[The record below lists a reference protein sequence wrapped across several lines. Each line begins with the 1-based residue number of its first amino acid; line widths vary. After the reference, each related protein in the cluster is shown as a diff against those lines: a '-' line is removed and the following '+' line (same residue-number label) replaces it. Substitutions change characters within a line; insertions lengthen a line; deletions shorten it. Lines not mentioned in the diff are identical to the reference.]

1 MEEQVNYIDEAKE
14 LDGTATDSPE
24 SNVVEQTAETPVE
37 ETTNY
42 KVGDREF
49 SSVDELVE
57 YASNTDKSYRNLQE
71 LNGRQTNEL
80 GELRKSLDEIRANT
94 TPKEVEPEL
103 PEYDPYDL
111 NTILPHIS
119 KQIENKFAEERK
131 IQEREINESRM
142 KKAQQDMIDSFI
154 KSHPEMSN
162 EELQAVAKFGDERG
176 IAQIEDAYML
186 MTIQQE
192 KHKAKTEGVKQVTE
206 KLTQADEVPTTL
218 SNATGGNKTAID
230 FDAISQADWNK
241 LPEEVRMKA
250 LMESPQ

>member
-24 SNVVEQTAETPVE
+24 SNVTEQTAETPVAE
-37 ETTNY
+37 PKSY
-42 KVGDREF
+42 KVGNKEF

-80 GELRKSLDEIRANT
+80 GELRKSLDEIRVNT
-94 TPKEVEPEL
+94 SPKEVEPEL

-119 KQIENKFAEERK
+119 KQIESKFAEQRK
-131 IQEREINESRM
+131 VQEREINESRM

-154 KSHPEMSN
+154 KSHPTMSN

-176 IAQIEDAYML
+176 IAQIEDAYTL

-192 KHKAKTEGVKQVTE
+192 KSKAKTEGVKQVTE

-241 LPEEVRMKA
+241 LPEDVRMQA
-250 LMESPQ
+250 LLES

>member
-24 SNVVEQTAETPVE
+24 SNVTEQTAETPVAE
-37 ETTNY
+37 PKSY
-42 KVGDREF
+42 KVGNREF
-49 SSVDELVE
+49 TSVDELVE

-80 GELRKSLDEIRANT
+80 GELRKSLDEIRVNT
-94 TPKEVEPEL
+94 SPKEVEPEL

-119 KQIENKFAEERK
+119 KQIESKFAEQRK

-154 KSHPEMSN
+154 KSHPTMSN

-176 IAQIEDAYML
+176 IAQIEDAYTL

-192 KHKAKTEGVKQVTE
+192 KSKAKTEGVKQVTE

-241 LPEEVRMKA
+241 LPEDVRMQA
-250 LMESPQ
+250 LLES

>member
-24 SNVVEQTAETPVE
+24 SNVTEQTAETPVAE
-37 ETTNY
+37 PKSY
-42 KVGDREF
+42 KVGNKEF

-80 GELRKSLDEIRANT
+80 GELRKSLDEIRVNT
-94 TPKEVEPEL
+94 SPKEVEPEL

-119 KQIENKFAEERK
+119 KQIESKFAEQRK

-142 KKAQQDMIDSFI
+142 KKAQQDMIDGFI
-154 KSHPEMSN
+154 KSHPNMSN

-176 IAQIEDAYML
+176 IAQIEDAYTL

-192 KHKAKTEGVKQVTE
+192 KSKAKTEGVKQVTE

-241 LPEEVRMKA
+241 LPEDVRMQA
-250 LMESPQ
+250 LLES

>member
-24 SNVVEQTAETPVE
+24 SNVTEQTAETPVAE
-37 ETTNY
+37 PKSY
-42 KVGDREF
+42 KVGNKDF
-49 SSVDELVE
+49 YSVDELVE

-80 GELRKSLDEIRANT
+80 GELRKSLDEIRVNT
-94 TPKEVEPEL
+94 SPKEVEPEL

-119 KQIENKFAEERK
+119 KQIESKFAEQRK
-131 IQEREINESRM
+131 VQEREINESRM

-176 IAQIEDAYML
+176 IAQIEDAYTL

-192 KHKAKTEGVKQVTE
+192 KSKAKTEGVKQVTE

-241 LPEEVRMKA
+241 LPEDVRMQA
-250 LMESPQ
+250 LLES

>member
-37 ETTNY
+37 ETTSY

>member
-24 SNVVEQTAETPVE
+24 SNVTEQTAETPVAE
-37 ETTNY
+37 PKSY
-42 KVGDREF
+42 KVGNKEF

-80 GELRKSLDEIRANT
+80 GELRKSLDEIRVNT
-94 TPKEVEPEL
+94 SPKEVEPEL

-119 KQIENKFAEERK
+119 KQIESKFAEQRK
-131 IQEREINESRM
+131 VQEREINESRM
-142 KKAQQDMIDSFI
+142 KKAQQDMIDGFI
-154 KSHPEMSN
+154 KSHPTMSN

-176 IAQIEDAYML
+176 IAQIEDAYTL

-192 KHKAKTEGVKQVTE
+192 KSKAKTEGVKQVTE

-241 LPEEVRMKA
+241 LPEDVRMQA
-250 LMESPQ
+250 LLES

>member
-24 SNVVEQTAETPVE
+24 SNVTEQTAETPVAE
-37 ETTNY
+37 PKSY
-42 KVGDREF
+42 KVGNKEF

-80 GELRKSLDEIRANT
+80 GELRKSLDEIRVNT
-94 TPKEVEPEL
+94 SPKEVEPEL

-119 KQIENKFAEERK
+119 KQIESKFAEQRK
-131 IQEREINESRM
+131 VQEREINESRM
-142 KKAQQDMIDSFI
+142 KKAQQDMIDGFI
-154 KSHPEMSN
+154 KSHPNMSN

-176 IAQIEDAYML
+176 IAQIEDAYTL

-192 KHKAKTEGVKQVTE
+192 KSKAKTEGVKQVTE

-241 LPEEVRMKA
+241 LPEDVRMQA
-250 LMESPQ
+250 LLES

>member
-131 IQEREINESRM
+131 VQEREINESRM

-192 KHKAKTEGVKQVTE
+192 KNKAKTEGVKQVTE